1 MKGIDLADQNQDNG
15 SLSSDDNGVGIDSK
29 EDLANIIQAVIF
41 ASSDLINMRKL
52 RELIGDFLEIQTV
65 RDSVLIAN
73 DKLSSINS
81 PFEIVEQA
89 GAFRFRTRTRYYP
102 WIKKLFGN
110 ENINRRLSQ
119 AALETLSIIAYKQPI
134 TKAEMEAVRGVSCDG
149 PVKSLLD
156 KKLVGL
162 GGRSDAAGNA
172 FQYVTTKDFMKYFG
186 INKIPDD
193 LPRLNELEDLIHA
206 NELLPQISGGTMFTP
221 NRDDLDP
228 DQIEMTMGEQ

>member
-1 MKGIDLADQNQDNG
+1 MSTDNQPIENQEI
-15 SLSSDDNGVGIDSK
+15 GIDSK
-29 EDLANIIQAVIF
+29 EDLANIIQAVVF
-41 ASSDLINMRKL
+41 ASTDLVNMRKL

-65 RDSVLIAN
+65 REAIMISN
-73 DKLSSINS
+73 DKLNSINS

-89 GAFRFRTRTRYYP
+89 NAFRFRTKTRYYP
-102 WIKKLFGN
+102 WIKKMFGSDN
-110 ENINRRLSQ
+110 QSRRLSQ

-134 TKAEMEAVRGVSCDG
+134 TKAEIEAVRGVACDG

-156 KKLVGL
+156 KKLIGL
-162 GGRSDAAGNA
+162 GGRSDGAGNA

-206 NELLPQISGGTMFTP
+206 NELLPQIKGGEVFTP
-221 NRDDLDP
+221 TRDDADP
-228 DQIEMTMGEQ
+228 DQIEMTMGEE

>member
-1 MKGIDLADQNQDNG
+1 MANENQTLDNQD
-15 SLSSDDNGVGIDSK
+15 VGIDSK
-29 EDLANIIQAVIF
+29 EDLANIIQAIVF
-41 ASSDLINMRKL
+41 ASNDLVNMRKL

-65 RDSVLIAN
+65 RESILLIN
-73 DKLSSINS
+73 DKLNSINS

-89 GAFRFRTRTRYYP
+89 AAFRFRTKTRYYP
-102 WIKKLFGN
+102 WVKKMFN
-110 ENINRRLSQ
+110 TDVQARKLSQ

-134 TKAEMEAVRGVSCDG
+134 TKAEIEAVRGVACDG

-156 KKLVGL
+156 KKLIGL
-162 GGRSDAAGNA
+162 GGRSDSAGNA

-206 NELLPQISGGTMFTP
+206 NELLPQIRGGEVFTP
-221 NRDDLDP
+221 QRDDGDP
-228 DQIEMTMGEQ
+228 DQIEMTMGES